1 MNSYYYYLE
10 DSRQWFWWSGGWRTT
25 NDGRRYPAVNI
36 VILTEVSFEY
46 VFGRK
51 PLTEPPQDS
60 SPGIVISIKDMD
72 DWQLRWDNSARY
84 NKLLVYSFYDKNST
98 LSKAMD
104 KLLEKLAKQYKGKA
118 DFCKLDVD
126 NFEVQTQP
134 DDFHACIIIWKRTRV
149 LIAINYQPYVQFLA
163 GLCGVE
169 GAYPTFVLFKKCK
182 QVGKVV
188 GLKDDE
194 LERSI
199 ERALN

>member
-1 MNSYYYYLE
+1 MCAHRSQIFGSGPLFVLFMLIYPIKKLSYFPVILTIPASLILFNSV
-10 DSRQWFWWSGGWRTT
+10 
-25 NDGRRYPAVNI
+25 GRRYPAVNI

-126 NFEVQTQP
+126 NFE
-134 DDFHACIIIWKRTRV
+134 
-149 LIAINYQPYVQFLA
+149 FLA

>member
-10 DSRQWFWWSGGWRTT
+10 ESQRWFWWSGGWRTT

-36 VILTEVSFEY
+36 VILTGASFEY
-46 VFGRK
+46 AFGTK
-51 PLTEPPQDS
+51 PLIEPTQDTTGS
-60 SPGIVISIKDMD
+60 VIPIKDMD
-72 DWQLRWDNSARY
+72 DWQSRWDSSARY
-84 NKLLVYSFYDKNST
+84 NKLLVYAFYDKNST
-98 LSKAMD
+98 LYKATD

-118 DFCKLDVD
+118 DICKLDVD
-126 NFEVQTQP
+126 NFE
-134 DDFHACIIIWKRTRV
+134 
-149 LIAINYQPYVQFLA
+149 FLA

-169 GAYPTFVLFKKCK
+169 GAYPTFALFKNCK